1 MQAPDLDEGYDVVV
15 VGAGNAAL
23 CAALAARESGARVAV
38 LERAT
43 KREHGGNSRFTMA
56 SMRFAYDGVGDL
68 MQVAPQLTA
77 EDRARADFGAYTE
90 AQYLAD
96 LDSTS
101 GGRCDPDLAKT
112 LVGESRA
119 TLQWMAGQGV
129 RFVPLWGNQSFVGD
143 DGRHRFWGGLTLQAA
158 RGGPGLVLAL
168 RRAACKAKIRV
179 IHETRATALVRQRD
193 GIAGVEVEQRGER
206 RRIGAG
212 AVVLACGGFEANA
225 DWRAEHLGAPW
236 RFAKVR
242 GTRHNTG
249 DGIAMALQAGAR
261 AGGQWSGCHAVQW
274 DRSAPDT
281 GDLRVRHA
289 FQKHS
294 YPLGILV
301 NARGERFVDEGFD
314 FRNYTYARYGRAVL
328 EQPGRFAWQIF
339 DARTTAAAA
348 RRVRS
353 PSRDARRCRHARGAG
368 PTARRRR
375 RRAVPRHGRAV
386 QRGGRRRASVRSGAQ
401 GRAAH
406 ARARRRE
413 DQLGESDRSRAVSRL
428 RRHLRHHLHLRRPR
442 DRPAVTR
449 ARRGGQADPGSLRRR
464 RAGRRVVLGQLS
476 GRGRAHGRRRVRAAR
491 RHRSRRRSLD
501 PADTL
506 RAAFQGQG
514 RSIASHDGRGACRAG
529 RIG

>member
-1 MQAPDLDEGYDVVV
+1 VPVSESEAFDVVV

-23 CAALAARESGARVAV
+23 CAALAAREQGARVAV

-56 SMRFAYDGVGDL
+56 SMRFAYDGVVDL
-68 MQVAPQLTA
+68 MEVAPQLTA

-101 GGRCDPDLAKT
+101 GGRCDPDLARA
-112 LVGESRA
+112 LVSDSRA
-119 TLQWMAGQGV
+119 TLRWMAGQGV

-179 IHETRATALVRQRD
+179 IHETRALGLVRQRD

-225 DWRAEHLGAPW
+225 EWRAEHLGAPW

-249 DGIAMALQAGAR
+249 DGIAMALAAGAR

-301 NARGERFVDEGFD
+301 NARGERFVDEGYD

-339 DARTTAAAA
+339 DARTTPLLRDEYEAPHATRADAATLEELAPQLEGVDAERFLATVAQYNAAVDEGRPFDPARKDGRRTRGLAVEKTNWANRIDRAPFRAYAVTCGITFTYGGLAIDPRSRVLDEAGKPIPGLYAAGELVGGLFWDNYPGGAGLMAGAVFGRRAGEGAAA
-348 RRVRS
+348 R
-353 PSRDARRCRHARGAG
+353 P
-368 PTARRRR
+368 
-375 RRAVPRHGRAV
+375 
-386 QRGGRRRASVRSGAQ
+386 
-401 GRAAH
+401 
-406 ARARRRE
+406 
-413 DQLGESDRSRAVSRL
+413 
-428 RRHLRHHLHLRRPR
+428 
-442 DRPAVTR
+442 
-449 ARRGGQADPGSLRRR
+449 
-464 RAGRRVVLGQLS
+464 
-476 GRGRAHGRRRVRAAR
+476 
-491 RHRSRRRSLD
+491 
-501 PADTL
+501 
-506 RAAFQGQG
+506 
-514 RSIASHDGRGACRAG
+514 
-529 RIG
+529 